1 MNKAGWVKRLQY
13 SIHILLWWVMVG
25 WLTGCAL
32 AQAPTTPTVA
42 LPTLA
47 PTPLPEAYQ
56 LSGAEDIVRRFL
68 DAWNDFDYATMHS
81 LISFTARDTTPL
93 ADFIALYEDVQA
105 ELTLE
110 AITFTPVTLVREQP
124 SVVAFVYHATFDTL
138 VLGNIEDPN
147 RTLHLVIDPIDL
159 NWRVAWSAGD
169 IFQELGT
176 GGALRLE
183 YIVPRRANI
192 YDRNGEL
199 LADMNGRMVVLN
211 LVKGRIPL
219 YDECL
224 TTLALALDQPSEQV
238 LGTLDRFG
246 ADWLAEVGLL
256 EPPAYL
262 QYEADLVT
270 YCGATFDSRA
280 VRQYIDGSL
289 MPNILG
295 TVGYPSEAE
304 LDSLRRLGFPADAII
319 GRTGIEA
326 SWDTTLRGVPGG
338 RLSIVQGQNV
348 VRVVAEN
355 PPIPSHSVWLTID
368 AGLQAE
374 TQRLI
379 SEVYTANDSTW
390 APRSKGAAVVV
401 MEVKT
406 GAILAM
412 VSHPTYDA
420 NAFLPFPPMGRR
432 AANAIVE
439 AVQRNPRTPQL
450 NRPLQGTYTAGSV
463 MKLSSSLAVVDSG
476 VYPSTQ
482 EFVCVGTW
490 NREDNFIR
498 IDWKPDGHGLVNV
511 QTAVA
516 QSCNPFFYEVGY
528 QMDLRDPFLLPN
540 YFNRLGLGRLSGIT
554 DLPEEA
560 GLIADATYV
569 RNNYGLNWSFSRSVN
584 MAIGQDIAIT
594 PFQIGRVTALIA
606 NGGAVYQPQLVLKT
620 SLIGEAPSYEL
631 TPILT
636 ETLGI
641 SDEAFAVVRQGMCDV
656 TTQRYGTAEYQYRH
670 HRLHGVGVC
679 GKTGT
684 AQAPG
689 EDVLPHAW
697 FTAYAPANDPE
708 VAVVV
713 MVENAG
719 EGSAVAAPL
728 TRDILDYW
736 YFGQFE

>member
-1 MNKAGWVKRLQY
+1 M
-13 SIHILLWWVMVG
+13 
-25 WLTGCAL
+25 L
-32 AQAPTTPTVA
+32 ASTPTTPTVA

-47 PTPLPEAYQ
+47 PTPLPESYQ
-56 LSGAEDIVRRFL
+56 LSGAEDVARRFL
-68 DAWNDFDYATMHS
+68 DAWDAFDYATMHS

-110 AITFTPVTLVREQP
+110 GLTFTPVTLMREQP
-124 SVVAFVYHATFDTL
+124 SVVAMVYHATFDTVIL
-138 VLGNIEDPN
+138 DNIEDTD
-147 RTLHLVIDPIDL
+147 RTMRLVVDPIDL
-159 NWRVAWSAGD
+159 NWRVAWSVAD
-169 IFQELGT
+169 IFQELGA
-176 GGALRLE
+176 GKALQLD
-183 YIVPRRANI
+183 YTVPRRANI

-219 YDECL
+219 YADCL
-224 TTLALALDQPSEQV
+224 ATLALALDQPTERV
-238 LGTLDRFG
+238 LATLDRFG

-262 QYEADLVT
+262 QYETALVT

-280 VRQYIDGSL
+280 VRQYTNGAL

-295 TVGYPSEAE
+295 TVGYPSQAE
-304 LDSLRRLGFPADAII
+304 LDGLRRLGFPADAII

-326 SWDTTLRGVPGG
+326 SWDSTLRGVPGG
-338 RLSIVQGQNV
+338 RLSIVQGENI
-348 VRVVAEN
+348 VRVVAEH

-368 AGLQAE
+368 TGLQAE
-374 TQRLI
+374 AQRLI
-379 SEVYTANDSTW
+379 TEVYAANANTW
-390 APRSKGAAVVV
+390 APQSKGAAAVV

-420 NAFLPFPPMGRR
+420 TAFLPFPPMGRR
-432 AANAIVE
+432 AANALVE
-439 AVQRNPRTPQL
+439 ATQRDPRTPQL

-476 VYPSTQ
+476 VFSADQPY
-482 EFVCVGTW
+482 VCVGSW
-490 NREDNFIR
+490 YREDDFVR
-498 IDWKPDGHGLVNV
+498 VDWKPDGHGLVNV
-511 QTAVA
+511 QTALA

-540 YFNRLGLGRLSGIT
+540 YFKRLGLGRLSGIT

-569 RNNYGLNWSFSRSVN
+569 RNNYGQNWSFSRSVN

-606 NGGAVYQPQLVLKT
+606 NGGEVYQPQLVLKT
-620 SLIGEAPSYEL
+620 SLIGEAPTYEM
-631 TPILT
+631 TPILL
-636 ETLGI
+636 EHLDI
-641 SDEAFAVVRQGMCDV
+641 ANEAFEVVRRGMCDS
-656 TTQRYGTAEYQYRH
+656 TTQRYGTAEAQYRH
-670 HRLHGVGVC
+670 HRLQSIGVC

-689 EDVLPHAW
+689 EDALPHAW
-697 FTAYAPANDPE
+697 FTAYAPAVDPE

-719 EGSAVAAPL
+719 EGSAVAAPI

-736 YFGQFE
+736 YFGRFE